1 VSGDSKC
8 VRPKSA
14 GIPLM
19 FIFVFLNFS
28 PTILWFVVFTLGANW
43 RIGYWYKIDAWTE
56 CCCILPRTP
65 SCVTTPAL
73 STTHLSSDAARTTT
87 CATAIWNPSCT
98 SATPQVITKPKSDG
112 NCLFVALCPLLT
124 LEEFDFRQTKQNKK
138 KWLLSI
144 WLFFLLGFYC
154 FGRWFIVV
162 LYVCVF
168 WFISALSQDCQIFV
182 GIE

>member
-1 VSGDSKC
+1 
-8 VRPKSA
+8 
-14 GIPLM
+14 M

-144 WLFFLLGFYC
+144 WLFFYWVSIVSAVGLLLFC
-154 FGRWFIVV
+154 MFVSFGLLVPYLRIVKSS
-162 LYVCVF
+162 LG
-168 WFISALSQDCQIFV
+168 LSNI
-182 GIE
+182 G